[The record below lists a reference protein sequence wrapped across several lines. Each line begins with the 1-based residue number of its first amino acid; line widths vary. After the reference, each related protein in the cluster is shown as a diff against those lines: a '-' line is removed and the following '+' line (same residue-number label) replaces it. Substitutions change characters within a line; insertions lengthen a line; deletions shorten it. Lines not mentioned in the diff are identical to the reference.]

1 MVVDFS
7 KLELNKLIPIYL
19 QIIRHVKMEILAGN
33 AQDGFEMPS
42 RRVLST
48 LLSVNPNTVQKAYK
62 QMEEEGLIISYPGSK
77 SIVVANEENI
87 IRIRQELISD
97 EVLSFIK
104 SARAMGFT
112 LDQAKNVLD
121 KYWDYKGKEV
131 D

>member
-1 MVVDFS
+1 
-7 KLELNKLIPIYL
+7 
-19 QIIRHVKMEILAGN
+19 MEILAGN